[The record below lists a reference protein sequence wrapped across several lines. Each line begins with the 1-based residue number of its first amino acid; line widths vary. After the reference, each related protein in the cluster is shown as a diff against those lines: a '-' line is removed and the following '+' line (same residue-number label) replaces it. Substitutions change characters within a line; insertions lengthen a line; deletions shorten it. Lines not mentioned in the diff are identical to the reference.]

1 MILRFDQITF
11 DAAHYLPG
19 HPTCGGVHGHTFIIR
34 DLTIDVKGVVP
45 NAQGITIDF
54 GKVKELIKLTLDH
67 KFLVPT
73 DSPIARSTPKEIH
86 DILDKW
92 GIHFNVYLVKNTSV
106 EGIANFLRELLV
118 RNLDLRT
125 EDCVHFTLLEGLN
138 QGVSI

>member
-19 HPTCGGVHGHTFIIR
+19 HPTCGGIHGHTYIIR
-34 DLTIDVKGVVP
+34 DLTIDVKEMSP
-45 NAQGITIDF
+45 NKQGITIDF
-54 GKVKELIKLTLDH
+54 GEVKKIAKFLDH
-67 KFLVPT
+67 KFLVP
-73 DSPIARSTPKEIH
+73 SECPIALSTPKEIH

-92 GIHFNVYLVKNTSV
+92 GIAFNICLVHKTSV
-106 EGIANFLRELLV
+106 EGIAAFLRDLLV
-118 RNLDLRT
+118 RHFDLES